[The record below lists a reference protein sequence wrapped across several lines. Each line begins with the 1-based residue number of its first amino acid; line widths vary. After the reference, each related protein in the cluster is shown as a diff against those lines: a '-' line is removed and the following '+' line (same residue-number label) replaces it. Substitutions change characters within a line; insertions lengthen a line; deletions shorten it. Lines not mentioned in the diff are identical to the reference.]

1 MRRRVSR
8 RRLVVA
14 AVLVV
19 LAILPNVVHVYGAD
33 HQLRWKDEPMHE
45 PRPVVR
51 VMFLDRDWFFLDASA
66 DRAMRVG
73 VWWYWYGPPV
83 VGPRTGR
90 RAHRR
95 ARVPADPSVVRA
107 G

>member
-1 MRRRVSR
+1 M
-8 RRLVVA
+8 L
-14 AVLVV
+14 AV
-19 LAILPNVVHVYGAD
+19 LPNVIHVYGAD

-73 VWWYWYGPPV
+73 VWWYWYGRLWWV
-83 VGPRTGR
+83 LALVAGLI
-90 RAHRR
+90 
-95 ARVPADPSVVRA
+95 VVREFLPIPRLF
-107 G
+107 GRDDDDVMV